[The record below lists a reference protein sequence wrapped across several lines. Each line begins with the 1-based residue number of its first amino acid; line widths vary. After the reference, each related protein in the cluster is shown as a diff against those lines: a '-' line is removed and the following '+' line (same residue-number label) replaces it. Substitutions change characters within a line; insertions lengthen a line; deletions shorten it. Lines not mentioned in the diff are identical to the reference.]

1 MKEKLRSVFGVK
13 ARMICQNR
21 LDVPMFYKIE
31 RGERGS
37 NAVVVRHRFLG

>member
-1 MKEKLRSVFGVK
+1 
-13 ARMICQNR
+13 MICKNR
-21 LDVPMFYKIE
+21 KDVPLFYKVE